1 MTENVLTEDKYGKS
15 ALLPMAIKIPFFF
28 FFFFSSRIFLLS
40 SLYVRFELIASRHAC
55 DELVN
60 SPSNI
65 VVFLSRCYSI

>member
-1 MTENVLTEDKYGKS
+1 MTENVLTEDKYGNS

-28 FFFFSSRIFLLS
+28 FSRIFLLS
-40 SLYVRFELIASRHAC
+40 SLYVRFELIALRHAC

-65 VVFLSRCYSI
+65 VVFLGRRDSI